1 MQFYQGMVFRS
12 RKNSLSTRYQA
23 CAFHGG
29 AAKSL
34 KCLNIG
40 NISRPRQDADLLARL
55 ASSGDGNIIA

>member
-1 MQFYQGMVFRS
+1 MVFS
-12 RKNSLSTRYQA
+12 VAEEFAVARYQA
-23 CAFHGG
+23 CAFHGE

-40 NISRPRQDADLLARL
+40 NISHPRQDADLLARL